1 MTTRFHFLVTLLYL
15 FTCSLRAQDAT
26 TPPAEGEPVKER
38 VKYQLV
44 LPDEKSPENVKPE
57 EHNPFESESE
67 AMNRNAPGDTEE
79 TRVRDKLLSLH
90 VGGVSVL
97 PSGKLRV
104 LLGDIMLTTGETVP
118 RIFPDQAV
126 ELKVRSITAEA
137 IELAW
142 QEKRATGL
150 PPKMMLIPIDI
161 GPTIDKIMPGSVRGQ
176 PGIRERSRPET
187 SKQRMAAS
195 QGSKPLPAVPL
206 NDKPVNSPSAPTPEL
221 APAATPTPSSQP
233 PATPTNP
240 ALESAIRMMFG
251 NKPEAK

>member
-15 FTCSLRAQDAT
+15 LTCSLRAQDAT
-26 TPPAEGEPVKER
+26 TEGEKGKER

-104 LLGDIMLTTGETVP
+104 LLGDIMLTAGETVP
-118 RIFPDQAV
+118 HIFPDQAV
-126 ELKVRSITAEA
+126 ELKVKAITPDA

-150 PPKMMLIPIDI
+150 PSKMMLIPIDI
-161 GPTIDKIMPGSVRGQ
+161 GPTIDKIMPGGVRGQ

-187 SKQRMAAS
+187 FKQRMASS
-195 QGSKPLPAVPL
+195 QGTKPLQALPL
-206 NDKPVNSPSAPTPEL
+206 KDEPINTPSAPTPEL
-221 APAATPTPSSQP
+221 APATTPAPASQP
-233 PATPTNP
+233 PATIPNP

-251 NKPEAK
+251 TKSEAK